1 MQNGCCTNSCTAAV
15 FYCNKKSDGTLPD
28 ADKAPEPG
36 LTGCVPTRSRNGTGK
51 CDAVSDF
58 MNSNPQRT
66 AVESPARCTLPGPLG
81 PAAKAKGI
89 ASAAYTHCSRH
100 APSCSK
106 ALLQEKGFPSLP
118 TATIHCLHGGLPL
131 LFLLYQNR
139 TAAADKMSYFAG
151 PHVMNCRWNAPPAAN
166 R

>member
-81 PAAKAKGI
+81 PAAKAKVI

-131 LFLLYQNR
+131 LFLLYLCLHCLAFLYWVQYSR
-139 TAAADKMSYFAG
+139 VTLLLQRKC
-151 PHVMNCRWNAPPAAN
+151 HILHR
-166 R
+166 